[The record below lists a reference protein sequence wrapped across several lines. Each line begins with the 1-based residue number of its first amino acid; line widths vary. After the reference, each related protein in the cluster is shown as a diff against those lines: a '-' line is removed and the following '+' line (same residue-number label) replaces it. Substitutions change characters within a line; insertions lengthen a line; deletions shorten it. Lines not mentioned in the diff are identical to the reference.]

1 MKIVL
6 TVAALCLGMMTA
18 QAQSEKMQDANSSK
32 NCLTSTTDKDW
43 SSLGLSKEQTAQV
56 KQVQSDWLAENA
68 KVADAKAGTMA
79 SPMMNSYEG
88 KVQAVL
94 SPEQYENWVKWCSTH
109 ASKQVK
115 QKAESAT
122 TSDEEMT
129 E

>member
-1 MKIVL
+1 M
-6 TVAALCLGMMTA
+6 TEAALCLGMMTA

-43 SSLGLSKEQTAQV
+43 SSLGLSKEQTTQV

-68 KVADAKAGTMA
+68 KVADVKAGTMA

-122 TSDEEMT
+122 TSDDEMT